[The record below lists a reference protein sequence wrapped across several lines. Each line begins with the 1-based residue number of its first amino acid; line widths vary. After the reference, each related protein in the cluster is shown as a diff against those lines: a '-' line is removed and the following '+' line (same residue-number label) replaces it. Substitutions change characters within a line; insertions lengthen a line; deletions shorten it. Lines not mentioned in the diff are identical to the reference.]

1 MSQIVFDDVTK
12 TYEDGTEAVMDLNLE
27 IDDGS
32 LMVLVGP
39 SGCGKTTALR
49 MLAGLEGISDGEIR
63 IGDTVVNELP
73 PRERD
78 IAMVFQNYALY
89 PHLTVYDNMA
99 YGLKIR
105 KTPKDEIDKRVREAA
120 AKLGLEEELDKKP
133 KRLSGGQAQRVAM
146 GRAIVREPQAFLMD
160 EPLSNLDAAL
170 RVEMRTEVS
179 RLQRDLGTTTMY
191 VTHDQTEAMTLGDQ
205 VAVIRKGRLQ
215 QVGPPQEL
223 YEHPVNVF
231 VAGFIGSPAMNLVEA
246 ELSLG
251 GGGGTVRF
259 GDASLALGE
268 RTIDDRPA
276 LRGFDGRTVI
286 LGIRPEDIDD
296 DAMVDNASDDR
307 TFEAEI
313 SERESM
319 GSEVL
324 GHFTVQAKPPV
335 TDDTKELAEDAGAE
349 AAKRLEEH
357 ANEGKVRFV
366 ARLNPRTRA
375 REGARTR
382 LAVDTRNLYFFDP
395 DSGRAIE
402 DGER

>member
-12 TYEDGTEAVMDLNLE
+12 TYEDGTEAVTDLNLD

-120 AKLGLEEELDKKP
+120 SKLGLEEELDKKP
-133 KRLSGGQAQRVAM
+133 SRLSGGQAQRVAM

-179 RLQRDLGTTTMY
+179 RLQRDLGTTTIY

-215 QVGPPQEL
+215 QAGPPQEL

-246 ELSLG
+246 ELSLDG
-251 GGGGTVRF
+251 GGAVAF

-268 RTIDDRPA
+268 RTLNDRPA

-296 DAMVDNASDDR
+296 AAMVENASDDR

-324 GHFTVQAKPPV
+324 GHFTVEANPPV

-357 ANEGKVRFV
+357 ASAGKVRFV

-375 REGARTR
+375 REGERTR

-395 DSGRAIE
+395 ENGRAIE
-402 DGER
+402 DGDR

>member
-12 TYEDGTEAVMDLNLE
+12 TYEDGTEAVTDLNLD

-120 AKLGLEEELDKKP
+120 SKLGLEEELDKKP
-133 KRLSGGQAQRVAM
+133 SRLSGGQAQRVAM

-179 RLQRDLGTTTMY
+179 RLQRDLGTTTIY

-215 QVGPPQEL
+215 QAGPPQEL

-246 ELSLG
+246 ELSLDG
-251 GGGGTVRF
+251 GGAVAF

-268 RTIDDRPA
+268 RTLNDRPA

-296 DAMVDNASDDR
+296 AAMVENASDDR

-324 GHFTVQAKPPV
+324 GHFTVEANPPV

-357 ANEGKVRFV
+357 ASAGKVRFV

-375 REGARTR
+375 REGERTR

-395 DSGRAIE
+395 ESGRAIE
-402 DGER
+402 DGDR

>member
-12 TYEDGTEAVMDLNLE
+12 TYEDGTEAVTDLNLE

-120 AKLGLEEELDKKP
+120 SKLGLEEELDKKP
-133 KRLSGGQAQRVAM
+133 SRLSGGQAQRVAM

-179 RLQRDLGTTTMY
+179 RLQRDLGTTTIY

-215 QVGPPQEL
+215 QAGPPQEL

-246 ELSLG
+246 ELSLDG
-251 GGGGTVRF
+251 GGAVAF

-268 RTIDDRPA
+268 RTLNDRPA

-296 DAMVDNASDDR
+296 AAMVENASDDR

-324 GHFTVQAKPPV
+324 GHFTVEANPPV

-357 ANEGKVRFV
+357 ASAGKVRFV

-375 REGARTR
+375 REGERTR

-395 DSGRAIE
+395 ESGRAIE
-402 DGER
+402 DGDR

>member
-12 TYEDGTEAVMDLNLE
+12 TYEDGTEAVTDLNLD

-120 AKLGLEEELDKKP
+120 SKLGLEEELDKKP
-133 KRLSGGQAQRVAM
+133 SRLSGGQAQRVAM

-179 RLQRDLGTTTMY
+179 RLQRDLGTTTIY

-215 QVGPPQEL
+215 QAGPPQEL

-246 ELSLG
+246 ELSLDG
-251 GGGGTVRF
+251 GGAVAF

-268 RTIDDRPA
+268 RTLNDRPA

-296 DAMVDNASDDR
+296 AAMVENASDDR

-324 GHFTVQAKPPV
+324 GHFTVEANPPV
-335 TDDTKELAEDAGAE
+335 TDDTKE
-349 AAKRLEEH
+349 H
-357 ANEGKVRFV
+357 ASAGKVRFV

-375 REGARTR
+375 REGERTR

-395 DSGRAIE
+395 ENGRAIE
-402 DGER
+402 DGDR

>member
-12 TYEDGTEAVMDLNLE
+12 TYEDGTEAVTDLNLE

-120 AKLGLEEELDKKP
+120 SKLGLEEELDKKP
-133 KRLSGGQAQRVAM
+133 SRLSGGQAQRVAM

-179 RLQRDLGTTTMY
+179 RLQRDLGTTTIY

-215 QVGPPQEL
+215 QAGPPQEL

-246 ELSLG
+246 ELSLDG
-251 GGGGTVRF
+251 GGAVAF

-268 RTIDDRPA
+268 RTLNDRPA

-296 DAMVDNASDDR
+296 AAMVENASDDR

-324 GHFTVQAKPPV
+324 GHFTVEANPPV

-357 ANEGKVRFV
+357 ASAGKVRFV

-375 REGARTR
+375 REGERTR

-395 DSGRAIE
+395 ENGRAIE
-402 DGER
+402 DGDR

>member
-12 TYEDGTEAVMDLNLE
+12 TYEDGTEAVTDLNLD

-120 AKLGLEEELDKKP
+120 SKLGLEEELDKKP

-179 RLQRDLGTTTMY
+179 RLQRDLGTTTIY

-215 QVGPPQEL
+215 QAGPPQEL

-246 ELSLG
+246 ELSLDG
-251 GGGGTVRF
+251 GGAVAF

-268 RTIDDRPA
+268 RTLNDRPA

-296 DAMVDNASDDR
+296 AAMVENASDDR

-324 GHFTVQAKPPV
+324 GHFTVEANPPV

-357 ANEGKVRFV
+357 ASAGKVRFV

-375 REGARTR
+375 REGERTR

-395 DSGRAIE
+395 ENGRAIE
-402 DGER
+402 DGDR